1 VNIIYLFVELLMTE
15 LFCGNGT
22 MEVAWYWYR
31 AVGRQRAMN
40 YAGGELRQKLML
52 SSWSTAAH

>member
-1 VNIIYLFVELLMTE
+1 VELLMTE

-22 MEVAWYWYR
+22 MEVAWYWNR

-52 SSWSTAAH
+52 SSWSTAAHY